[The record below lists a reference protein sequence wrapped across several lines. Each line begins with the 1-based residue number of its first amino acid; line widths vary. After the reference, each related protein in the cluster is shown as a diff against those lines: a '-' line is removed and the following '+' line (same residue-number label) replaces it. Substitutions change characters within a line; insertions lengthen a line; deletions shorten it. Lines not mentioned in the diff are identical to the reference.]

1 MVRKNQTGGR
11 RNMSA
16 VETTTINELMID
28 IHRITKVPLCFHQ
41 DDAKT
46 CYDRIIRSHIILNN
60 RKFGIPNNIY
70 RLYSIT
76 HDKILFKLI
85 INNRIFKG

>member
-1 MVRKNQTGGR
+1 
-11 RNMSA
+11 MST
-16 VETTTINELMID
+16 VETATINELMID
-28 IHRITKVPLCFHQ
+28 SHRLTKFLLCIHQ

-46 CYDRIIRSHIILNN
+46 CYDRIIRSHIIVNN